1 MFDCS
6 ICRSKELRREL
17 ANQVFE
23 MNGRRVLVENIPAL
37 VCERC
42 GDATFD
48 FEVGER
54 IRTMIHGASKPNR
67 SIAVDVF
74 EYA

>member
-1 MFDCS
+1 MFECNVCGS
-6 ICRSKELRREL
+6 ERTRKQHTS
-17 ANQVFE
+17 QVFE
-23 MNGRRVLVENIPAL
+23 INGRCVLVENIPAL

-42 GDATFD
+42 DDASFD
-48 FEVGER
+48 IEVGER